1 MILKI
6 SKLAMAILHA
16 KACFRGRT
24 RDSGTQSQ
32 IAAGSMWQIFGGPAR
47 RIRSAGSE
55 IETLENHFVKNHF
68 LINIS
73 LRRLRRLRRFHLCI
87 ARGVKDSQGVLESP
101 LVIGTTRNCFCE
113 ASVWVLSCC
122 LVLVALPSL
131 HPHHL
136 MRCKSRVSNPRIEY
150 KSEFSNPVQE
160 FAQSVII

>member
-6 SKLAMAILHA
+6 SKLAMAILHQ

-32 IAAGSMWQIFGGPAR
+32 IVAGSMWQIFGGPAR

-73 LRRLRRLRRFHLCI
+73 NDNLVEDRIRRLPTEEHM
-87 ARGVKDSQGVLESP
+87 
-101 LVIGTTRNCFCE
+101 
-113 ASVWVLSCC
+113 
-122 LVLVALPSL
+122 VLVEGTLQ
-131 HPHHL
+131 
-136 MRCKSRVSNPRIEY
+136 
-150 KSEFSNPVQE
+150 NPVDSAPADADGE
-160 FAQSVII
+160 LKSNKSDSEP